1 MTIGERIYELRRQR
15 YVSQEELADIMQV
28 SRQSVS
34 KWETDQSYP
43 ELDKI
48 AKLAKYFDVSTDYLI
63 TGEERSNAEKEKS
76 EDSDIRQTDEDQN
89 DSTVNEKRS
98 YFRGWHYEYKS
109 KTTVGNLPLVHVNL
123 GLDFP
128 PRVARGII
136 AIGNVAQ
143 GVVAIGALAVGVI
156 SLGALCLGL
165 LSIGAIAI
173 SLLASLGS
181 LSFSLLFSAGA
192 IGVAGYYA
200 AGGIAIGY
208 NAVGAIAVGKN
219 LLGALCY
226 YTKSLTPLYR
236 I

>member
-1 MTIGERIYELRRQR
+1 MTIGERIYELRRQH

-63 TGEERSNAEKEKS
+63 TGEDRSNTEKDKPK
-76 EDSDIRQTDEDQN
+76 DNDIRQPNEDQI
-89 DSTVNEKRS
+89 DRIECKKRYS
-98 YFRGWHYEYKS
+98 SRCWHYEYKS
-109 KTTVGNLPLVHVNL
+109 KTTLGNVPLVHINL

-143 GVVAIGALAVGVI
+143 GVVAVGAVSVGVI

-165 LSIGAIAI
+165 LALGAIAI
-173 SLLASLGS
+173 SLLASL
-181 LSFSLLFSAGA
+181 
-192 IGVAGYYA
+192 
-200 AGGIAIGY
+200 
-208 NAVGAIAVGKN
+208 
-219 LLGALCY
+219 
-226 YTKSLTPLYR
+226 
-236 I
+236 